1 MPGDPRLLPEDTGF
15 YALGVGLEGGR
26 LVLEP
31 IAISCGMNGE
41 SLVRAAE
48 YPESLRRRIAAYL
61 ARLA

>member
-1 MPGDPRLLPEDTGF
+1 
-15 YALGVGLEGGR
+15 
-26 LVLEP
+26 VLEP